1 MPSEPEEADSTDY
14 SGLTKI
20 RTKAAAAEQY
30 KQYAR
35 QGTAVLGLNLI
46 HYKRHLSSY
55 LHHIE
60 TPPLLI
66 PPLVRVI
73 ILFHGKRQ
81 V

>member
-20 RTKAAAAEQY
+20 RTRETKPQTV
-30 KQYAR
+30 QIVRTAR
-35 QGTAVLGLNLI
+35 ERRTGLNLI
-46 HYKRHLSSY
+46 HYIRHLSSY